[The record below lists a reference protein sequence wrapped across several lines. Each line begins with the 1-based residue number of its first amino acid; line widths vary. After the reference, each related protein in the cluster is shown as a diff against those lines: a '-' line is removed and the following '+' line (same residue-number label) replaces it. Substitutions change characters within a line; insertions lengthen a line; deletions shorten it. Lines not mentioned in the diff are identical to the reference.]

1 MAGWS
6 KVADGSA
13 LDCFRTLEEIH
24 NYGVSL
30 KCGEIDNKFGKVF
43 NQIVS
48 RFLKEFCNN
57 NCFRPFPPML
67 GDGKP
72 INLLKLYLCV
82 REKGGYESVSSN
94 GIWDLVAEEIGCDS
108 NLSASLKVI
117 YVKYLDLL
125 DVWFCETCKGKD
137 LVGESLC
144 FDDVEMKVGDS
155 GKFFSDVEMK
165 DYKEFVERG
174 LDVKDSQ
181 SCVGTVGGGIDAKDG
196 VVVES
201 GLGSKEENES
211 SRKRKRERY
220 LPMLDWVKRVAKDPC
235 DLAIGSLPERSKWK
249 IFGGEYVWKQALSA
263 REARLLKTNVDP
275 KAKQKWQKN
284 LRMHPT
290 MYDDLAEKS
299 TSRCSQRLISAKETR
314 LTRPVRKP
322 QPQDCS
328 ESSSAGSPSDREDE
342 DSFWG
347 YKLKR
352 KRTPLGRHF
361 QAKVPEGTEQTYEP
375 DTKWLGTP
383 IWPLPKTE
391 FRSSL
396 IELERVGKG
405 RQDSCGCQFPGSV
418 ECIRFHIS
426 EKRNRVKLE
435 LGSAFYRWKF
445 DDMGESVGLCWTAK
459 EEQMFEEII
468 KSNPPS
474 AGITFWDDLTSHF
487 KYKTKTV
494 LVSYYFN
501 VYLNRRRAHQNRSDP
516 SNIDSDDDE
525 LEKIG
530 NMTNNNDPGSIFC
543 SPKKVHLNGR

>member
-30 KCGEIDNKFGKVF
+30 KCGEISKIDSKFGKVF

-48 RFLKEFCNN
+48 RFLKEYCNS

-72 INLLKLYLCV
+72 VDLLRLYLCV
-82 REKGGYESVSSN
+82 REKGGYKSVSKN
-94 GIWDLVAEEIGCDS
+94 GIWDLVAKEIGCDS
-108 NLSASLKVI
+108 KSSASLKVV

-125 DVWFCETCKGKD
+125 DEWFLKTVKDKD
-137 LVGESLC
+137 LMSESSS
-144 FDDVEMKVGDS
+144 FGDVEMKVHDS
-155 GKFFSDVEMK
+155 RKFFSDVAMK
-165 DYKEFVERG
+165 DFNEFVEG
-174 LDVKDSQ
+174 ELDVKD
-181 SCVGTVGGGIDAKDG
+181 VWALKKKTRL
-196 VVVES
+196 VER
-201 GLGSKEENES
+201 G
-211 SRKRKRERY
+211 KRERY
-220 LPMLDWVKRVAKDPC
+220 LPMLDWIKRVSKDPC

-249 IFGGEYVWKQALSA
+249 IYGGEHVWKQVLSA
-263 REARLLKTNVDP
+263 REARLLPTNVDP
-275 KAKQKWQKN
+275 IVKLKWQKTQ
-284 LRMHPT
+284 RMHPS
-290 MYDDLAEKS
+290 MYDDLSEKS
-299 TSRCSQRLISAKETR
+299 TSRCSQRLITAKETR
-314 LTRPVRKP
+314 VSRPSNKP

-328 ESSSAGSPSDREDE
+328 ESSSTGSPSDREDE

-352 KRTPLGRHF
+352 KRMPLGRHF
-361 QAKVPEGTEQTYEP
+361 QATVPEWTEQTYNP

-383 IWPLPKTE
+383 IWPLAKTE
-391 FRSSL
+391 ARSSL
-396 IELERVGKG
+396 IELERIGKG

-418 ECIRFHIS
+418 ECVRFHIFQ
-426 EKRNRVKLE
+426 KRNRVTLE
-435 LGSAFYRWKF
+435 LGSAFYKWKF
-445 DDMGESVGLCWTAK
+445 DDMGETVALKWTSN
-459 EEQMFEEII
+459 EEKMFEDII
-468 KSNPPS
+468 KANPPS
-474 AGITFWDDLTSHF
+474 SGITFWDDLTSHF
-487 KYKTKTV
+487 KGKSKRV

-525 LEKIG
+525 LEKAG
-530 NMTNNNDPGSIFC
+530 NEASSNDPGSIFC